1 MAGLATT
8 LGSGA
13 MTNSIADMVE
23 ADVLIVIG
31 SNTTEAHPV
40 IALQMKAAVE
50 RHGARLIL
58 VDPRRIELAQFAHLH
73 LRQYPGT
80 DVALVNALANV
91 ILAEGLENRAF
102 VRDRTEGF
110 QAYAASVREWTP
122 ERAAAVTGV
131 PPDLIAGAARL
142 YAGARAAAIFWAMGI
157 TQHASGTDNVKALSN
172 LALLCGQI
180 GRPGTG
186 LNPLRGQNNVQ
197 GACYV
202 GGLPNVFPAY
212 QSVGSED
219 VRRKFAEGWGVPYE
233 RLSPTPGLTVTE
245 IMDAALEGRVR
256 ALFVLG
262 ENPMLSDPN
271 LHHVEKA
278 LRSLEFLAVQDI
290 FLNETGEFADVIL
303 PGVSFAEKS
312 GTFTNTERRVQ
323 MVRPAL
329 PARKGSRA
337 DLDILIDLGRR
348 LGGGWKFRSASDV
361 FDEMARLTPSYAGL
375 SHERLERGGLQW
387 PCPTPDHPGT
397 PILHAQRFTRGLGL
411 FAPVDYRPPPELP
424 DKDYPLLLST
434 GRILFHWHGGTLT
447 RRSPGLDSLAPEAE
461 VEIHPADAEVWR
473 VQDGGR
479 VRVTSRRGTLVA
491 RARVTRRSPAGTI
504 FMTFHYAEA
513 AANLLTI
520 DAVDPVAKIP
530 SYKVAAVRIE
540 PAAESMAMDT
550 TRVIAG
556 RPSRQDTGTV

>member
-1 MAGLATT
+1 VAGLATT

-13 MTNSIADMVE
+13 MTNSIADIVE
-23 ADVLIVIG
+23 ADVLVVIG

-58 VDPRRIELAQFAHLH
+58 IDPRRIELARFAHLH
-73 LRQYPGT
+73 LRQHPGT
-80 DVALVNALANV
+80 DVALVNGLANV
-91 ILAEGLENRAF
+91 ILAEGLENKAF
-102 VRDRTEGF
+102 VTDRTEGF
-110 QAYAASVREWTP
+110 QAYAASLREWTP
-122 ERAAAVTGV
+122 DRASEVTGV
-131 PPDLIAGAARL
+131 PPDLIVETARL

-197 GACYV
+197 GACDV

-245 IMDAALEGRVR
+245 VMDAALEGRVK

-278 LRSLEFLAVQDI
+278 MRSLEFLAVQDI
-290 FLNETGEFADVIL
+290 FLNETGEFADVVL

-323 MVRPAL
+323 LVRPAL
-329 PARKGSRA
+329 PGRGGSRA

-348 LGGGWKFRSASDV
+348 LGGDWRSQSASEV

-375 SHERLERGGLQW
+375 SHARLESGGLQW

-397 PILHAQRFTRGLGL
+397 PILHTQRFTRGLGL

-424 DKDYPLLLST
+424 DQDYPLLLST

-447 RRSPGLDSLAPEAE
+447 RRSPGLDSLAPESE

-473 VQDGGR
+473 VRDGGM
-479 VRVTSRRGTLVA
+479 VQVTSRRGTIVA
-491 RARVTRRSPAGTI
+491 RARVTRRSPEGTI

-540 PAAESMAMDT
+540 AVEESQVKAAL
-550 TRVIAG
+550 
-556 RPSRQDTGTV
+556 